1 VIRRLTVA
9 AILVGLLAIWWA
21 SGLGRPRADPR
32 DFFTGE
38 QIARADEYQTP
49 RQLAYLGTSVLG
61 LIVVGILAFTPLG
74 DRLLRSFRGLPWALG
89 AVGAV
94 VVVVVAVELVQLPLS
109 FWRGYAH
116 ERTWGFATQS
126 AGAWFG
132 DWAKA
137 LGIQLLFLSVLFL
150 AFSALARLLPR
161 GWPVAMGAAA
171 AGLVIVFS
179 FLYPVLVEPVFN
191 RFEPLADRSFAAEL
205 QSLAERAGVPVREVL
220 VADAS
225 RRTTKENAYVSGFGS
240 TKRLVVYDTLLE
252 RAERDEVKLVVAHEL
267 GHRKLRHVE
276 LFALVGAL
284 GAAGTVALIWLLLR
298 WEPVLRSTRAAGVT
312 DIRLLPFLVFSVV
325 ALGVVTQ
332 PMTNWLSRRF
342 EEGADRFSLQ
352 LTGDEATYIETE
364 RRLALRNLSDLA
376 PDPVTYRF
384 LFTHPAPAERISFAF
399 DGPERR

>member
-1 VIRRLTVA
+1 MTRRLAVA
-9 AILVGLLAIWWA
+9 AILVGVLAIWWA
-21 SGLGRPRADPR
+21 SGLGRPRTDPR
-32 DFFTGE
+32 DFFTHE
-38 QIARADEYQTP
+38 QIARADAYQTP
-49 RQLAYLGTSVLG
+49 RQLAYLGSSVLG
-61 LIVVGILAFTPLG
+61 LLVVSILAFTPIG
-74 DRLLRSFRGLPWALG
+74 DRLLRPFRGLPWALG

-94 VVVVVAVELVQLPLS
+94 VVVMVVIELAQLPIS

-137 LGIQLLFLSVLFL
+137 LGIQLLFVSVLFL
-150 AFSALARLLPR
+150 SFSALVRWLPR

-171 AGLVIVFS
+171 AGLLIVFS

-205 QSLAERAGVPVREVL
+205 QSLAVRAGVPVREVL

-267 GHRKLRHVE
+267 GHRRLRHVE
-276 LFALVGAL
+276 LWTLVGAL

-298 WEPVLRSTRAAGVT
+298 WEPVLRSARAAGVA
-312 DIRLLPFLVFSVV
+312 DIRLLPFLLLSVV

-342 EEGADRFSLQ
+342 EEGADRYSLQ

-364 RRLALRNLSDLA
+364 RRLALRNLSDLD
-376 PDPVTYRF
+376 PDPVSYRF

-399 DGPERR
+399 DEPEDR